1 MFSRALAA
9 TTLGALALSV
19 VPTVASSHTV
29 DLGFAIEQSRKSY
42 GYRESSRRRD
52 LAEHGYVRE
61 DRRYRHRDHTYRDQ
75 RGRVRN

>member
-9 TTLGALALSV
+9 TALGALALSV

-29 DLGFAIEQSRKSY
+29 DLGFAIEQSRKSD
-42 GYRESSRRRD
+42 GYRESWRRRD

-61 DRRYRHRDHTYRDQ
+61 DRRYHYRDHPQ
-75 RGRVRN
+75 RKGRVRD